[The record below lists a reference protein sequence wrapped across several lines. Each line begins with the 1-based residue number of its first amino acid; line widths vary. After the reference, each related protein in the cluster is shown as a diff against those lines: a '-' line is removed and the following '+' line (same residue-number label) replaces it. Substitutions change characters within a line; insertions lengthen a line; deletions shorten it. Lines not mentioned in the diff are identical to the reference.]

1 MEQHTLTTKELN
13 NFLLE
18 IINNKGGLRRKL
30 VALKQFLQKYKTT
43 NVINE

>member
-1 MEQHTLTTKELN
+1 MKQYTLTTEELN

-30 VALKQFLQKYKTT
+30 VALKQFLQKYKTI